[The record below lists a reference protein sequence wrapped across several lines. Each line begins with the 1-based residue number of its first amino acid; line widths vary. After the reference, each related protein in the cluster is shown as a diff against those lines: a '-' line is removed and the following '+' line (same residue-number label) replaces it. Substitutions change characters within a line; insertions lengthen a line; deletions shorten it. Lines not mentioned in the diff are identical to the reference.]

1 MGVTNPLNFLSSG
14 IMERLG
20 SELLKLEKELKSK
33 KNRLKV
39 AMENHTTSTR
49 KLKRREL
56 SEDDPDLKPL
66 SHIEAVRLGGTA
78 SYVEYLRDDMEK
90 TYKKYVDTKKEM
102 KRLLLGNIP
111 TPQETL
117 EKEKKTKINHMA
129 SSKKTKKKPKKKKK
143 KKKQSKKNRK
153 KTKRVKL
160 FK

>member
-1 MGVTNPLNFLSSG
+1 MTG
-14 IMERLG
+14 RLKEIDE
-20 SELLKLEKELKSK
+20 ELLKLEKELKSK

-39 AMENHTTSTR
+39 AMENHNTSTR

-56 SEDDPDLKPL
+56 SDDDPDLKPL
-66 SHIEAVRLGGTA
+66 SHIELVRLGGTA
-78 SYVEYLRDDMEK
+78 SYVEYLRDDMKK

-102 KRLLLGNIP
+102 KRILLGKIP

-117 EKEKKTKINHMA
+117 EKEKKIKINHMA

-143 KKKQSKKNRK
+143 KQSKKTKK
-153 KTKRVKL
+153 KTKKIKL

>member
-1 MGVTNPLNFLSSG
+1 MAG
-14 IMERLG
+14 RLK
-20 SELLKLEKELKSK
+20 EIDDKLLKLEKELKSK

-56 SEDDPDLKPL
+56 SDDDPDLKPL
-66 SHIEAVRLGGTA
+66 SHIELVRLGGTA
-78 SYVEYLRDDMEK
+78 SYVEYLRDDMKK

-102 KRLLLGNIP
+102 KRVLIDKIP

-117 EKEKKTKINHMA
+117 EKEKKTKINHMP
-129 SSKKTKKKPKKKKK
+129 SSKKTKKKKKK

-153 KTKRVKL
+153 KTKR
-160 FK
+160 